1 MRFGM
6 PYLQPSFS
14 PPTQTHFP
22 RLFWGSLE
30 ISSLE
35 LITFSLRTLVVTC
48 FSSSAALTSY
58 HKHSDLKQHK
68 GIPHG
73 PCTSQVHCG
82 SHRTEVEVL
91 AGPHC
96 LPEARGRTLSSPSNC
111 RNQFLAAV
119 IGWGRFRAGCRQG
132 GAGIPWLTAPFLLQ
146 SQQQQIRTK
155 FKFWTPLRPRF
166 GPLSLCAHFCHHLL
180 CLLCLPP
187 LLRAHQLTLHPPG

>member
-1 MRFGM
+1 MRFRM

-30 ISSLE
+30 ISSLG

-58 HKHSDLKQHK
+58 HKHTGLKQHK

-73 PCTSQVHCG
+73 PCRSQVHCG
-82 SHRTEVEVL
+82 SHRTEVKVL

-96 LPEARGRTLSSPSNC
+96 LPEARGRTPFKSKQLSKSVPGGCNGMGPVSLLAVGRGLPAFLGSRLPSSFKASNSKLGQ
-111 RNQFLAAV
+111 NSSS
-119 IGWGRFRAGCRQG
+119 GCRS
-132 GAGIPWLTAPFLLQ
+132 APL
-146 SQQQQIRTK
+146 
-155 FKFWTPLRPRF
+155 WPP
-166 GPLSLCAHFCHHLL
+166 LCAHFCHHLL
-180 CLLCLPP
+180 CLLSLPP
-187 LLRAHQLTLHPPG
+187 LLRAHQITLHPPG